1 MKEPIKKEA
10 NKRKNIRY
18 PTGMNELVT
27 VYYLDEKAGVTGQRV
42 GLGQDESF
50 KGYGVVFVGEVTFK
64 VGQEVLCECGT
75 LPKVASRIAWIRRL
89 DDQVTKV
96 GFTLIE

>member
-1 MKEPIKKEA
+1 MKES

-18 PTGMNELVT
+18 PAGMNELVT
-27 VYYLDEKAGVTGQRV
+27 VYYMDEKAGMTGQRV

-50 KGYGVVFVGEVTFK
+50 KGYGVVFVGSVVFT

-75 LPKVASRIAWIRRL
+75 LPKVACRVAWIRNL
-89 DDQVTKV
+89 DEQVTKV
-96 GFTLIE
+96 GFTFIE